1 VDTAPRPTLRSRSD
15 GTHDEQDSGTS
26 AQQSSAWVYATG
38 WRAEWVSAIGNWP
51 ANEHTW
57 SMLRRA
63 LNDEEAN
70 VQRAAAQAIA
80 RVFRG
85 ATKIGE
91 LWRISSTKKK
101 RGTARYSVQ

>member
-1 VDTAPRPTLRSRSD
+1 VRSRV
-15 GTHDEQDSGTS
+15 QR
-26 AQQSSAWVYATG
+26 WVYATG

-57 SMLRRA
+57 SVLRRA

-91 LWRISSTKKK
+91 LWRISGTKKK
-101 RGTARYSVQ
+101 RGTHDIQYND